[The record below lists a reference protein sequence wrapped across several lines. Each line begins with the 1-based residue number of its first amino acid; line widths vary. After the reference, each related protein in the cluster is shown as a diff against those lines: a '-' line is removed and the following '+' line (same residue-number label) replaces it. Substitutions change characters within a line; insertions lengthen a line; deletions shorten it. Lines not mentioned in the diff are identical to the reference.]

1 MTLALVR
8 HGRTTWNLERRMQGR
23 SDIALDDVG
32 RSQADAA
39 GRVLSAAVWTRV
51 VTSPL
56 RRAAESADIIRTHLP
71 GAGCDVEPDLVERDY
86 GAAEGL
92 AVSDVRQRW
101 PDEDYPA
108 AESLARTQERGIRVV
123 RALHDAGGSTIVVA
137 HGTLLRLTIEGLTGH
152 RCPRILNGEV
162 VLLEQVGDRFR
173 ARRLV
178 E

>member
-8 HGRTTWNLERRMQGR
+8 HGRTPWNLERRMQGH

-39 GRVLSAAVWTRV
+39 GRVLAAAVWTRIV
-51 VTSPL
+51 SSPL
-56 RRAAESADIIRTHLP
+56 RRAVDTADIIRTHLP
-71 GAGCDVEPDLVERDY
+71 DARRDIDPDLVERHY

-92 AVSDVRQRW
+92 AVAEVRQRW
-101 PDEDYPA
+101 PDEDYPE
-108 AESLARTQERGIRVV
+108 AESIAQTQDRGIRAV
-123 RALHDAGGSTIVVA
+123 RAVHDVGGSAIVVA
-137 HGTLLRLTIEGLTGH
+137 HGTLLRLTIEGLTGQ

-162 VLLEQVGDRFR
+162 VLLESVGDGFR
-173 ARRLV
+173 ARRLI